1 MEKNNQ
7 AEWDRV
13 HLEGNLAVLNR
24 VFREGLNG
32 EKTPLRKDLKEVRRQ
47 L

>member
-24 VFREGLNG
+24 VFREGLC